1 MENKINITKY
11 SDYELMLLVSNTEYL
26 WKIRSVGKLRYEIKN
41 KYIYNNNQLS
51 ELLIYLAMNKNEYF
65 WESE

>member
-1 MENKINITKY
+1 MKDKINITKH

-41 KYIYNNNQLS
+41 KYIYN
-51 ELLIYLAMNKNEYF
+51 K
-65 WESE
+65 

>member
-26 WKIRSVGKLRYEIKN
+26 WKIRSIDKLRYEIKN
-41 KYIYNNNQLS
+41 KYIYNNNQLA

-65 WESE
+65 WENK